1 MESKDHSSGG
11 SGGGKRLERSFLVPG
26 AALVVAALM
35 VVVLLFWIQRGQ
47 TRAQIL
53 SRDAALIEAVA
64 RMEFDRAG
72 FGASPFDEAV
82 DFALGASE
90 LDGIIGLA
98 VLDGTGEP
106 LAIVPDTLL
115 PLSSLPADSA
125 ARSRAAWHPRFRFDA
140 LFVDAGADEVRP
152 LVEIHVGLPG
162 GGGGAAQAVYW
173 MDGTGV
179 AREFAELDRQLF
191 VQAVLVIL
199 AFAVVGGGLVFTGYR
214 RLGVARQEIVRRQ
227 RDLERANAELLL
239 AAKAS
244 ALGALSAN
252 LVHGLKNPV
261 AGIERFLA
269 DMPGAADAREAVRR
283 VRAILDNT
291 THMLRGEGRGGNGL
305 SFTVEEILEETRAKV
320 AAGPGTLRV
329 DASGFGGTGIPA
341 REANLILLILVNLIE
356 NAFEAAGPGG
366 EADVTVRRE
375 TGGLLFSVRD
385 NGPGIPA
392 AVRERLFEAT
402 ASTKAGG
409 TGLGLAISRQLARQM
424 EGDLELAASTPEGSE
439 FSLKLP
445 ETASTG
451 GIYSYPDTQ
460 K

>member
-1 MESKDHSSGG
+1 MASLKHSNSR
-11 SGGGKRLERSFLVPG
+11 GKKLETSFLVPG
-26 AALVVAALM
+26 ASLVVAALV

-47 TRAQIL
+47 TRMQIL

-72 FGASPFDEAV
+72 FGVSPFDEAV

-90 LDGIIGLA
+90 LNGIIGLA
-98 VLDGTGEP
+98 VFDEAGET
-106 LAIVPDTLL
+106 LALVPDTLL
-115 PLSSLPADSA
+115 PRSPYPSDSYGE
-125 ARSRAAWHPRFRFDA
+125 SRAVWHPRFHFDA

-152 LVEIHVGLPG
+152 LVEIHVRLPG
-162 GGGGAAQAVYW
+162 DGGGAARAVYW
-173 MDGTGV
+173 MDGTAV
-179 AREFAELDRQLF
+179 EREFAELDRHL
-191 VQAVLVIL
+191 VLQAVLVIL
-199 AFAVVGGGLVFTGYR
+199 AFAAVGGGLVFTGYR
-214 RLGVARQEIVRRQ
+214 RLGSARREIVRRH
-227 RDLERANAELLL
+227 RELERANAELLL

-261 AGIERFLA
+261 AGIERYLENV
-269 DMPGAADAREAVRR
+269 PGAADAREAVRR

-305 SFTVEEILEETRAKV
+305 SFTVEEILEEARAKV
-320 AAGPGTLRV
+320 AAGARGEALRM
-329 DASGFGGTGIPA
+329 DPAGHGGAGIPA

-356 NAFEAAGPGG
+356 NAFEAAGPGA
-366 EADVTVRRE
+366 EVDLSVRRDD
-375 TGGLLFSVRD
+375 GGFVFSVRD

-424 EGDLELAASTPEGSE
+424 EGDLELADSSSAGSE
-439 FSLKLP
+439 FSLKLSVA
-445 ETASTG
+445 ASADG
-451 GIYSYPDTQ
+451 FSSYSGEE
-460 K
+460 KM